1 MPRGFRG
8 QADTVLVPKAGT
20 KMRHKSL
27 RDLQFQ
33 YVTAIGIEDAE
44 QLSGP
49 VTFKSFSIHILID
62 HQVPS
67 STHTYSL
74 INKLSP
80 RKAIPLN

>member
-33 YVTAIGIEDAE
+33 YVTVIGIEDAE
-44 QLSGP
+44 TTDAPATSAAP
-49 VTFKSFSIHILID
+49 TTACATS
-62 HQVPS
+62 
-67 STHTYSL
+67 
-74 INKLSP
+74 
-80 RKAIPLN
+80 